1 MVTVVRSFLYFEAE
15 FSAQCDYEQLYT
27 QQTMFCTFNP
37 QILPYLVK
45 DFALFI

>member
-15 FSAQCDYEQLYT
+15 FSAQHDYEQLHT
-27 QQTMFCTFNP
+27 QQTVFNP

-45 DFALFI
+45 DFAPFV